1 MYNFKQ
7 ILNHKLRKFYEY
19 NNHFGRITIKLTKTN
34 NRIVKKEHIVNSDH
48 IPFHKIIVSTSQI
61 SNNGSLNLLINA
73 LNVSNNDDTN
83 DDESDHDESDDE
95 DDNNSHHSG
104 YTSW

>member
-34 NRIVKKEHIVNSDH
+34 NRIVKKENILNSDH
-48 IPFHKIIVSTSQI
+48 IPFHKIPVSISPI
-61 SNNGSLNLLINA
+61 SNNGSLDLLLSA
-73 LNVSNNDDTN
+73 MNVSNNDET
-83 DDESDHDESDDE
+83 DD
-95 DDNNSHHSG
+95 DDNNSYHSG
-104 YTSW
+104 YTS